1 MKLAVLADFHA
12 NYPALNAV
20 VSELPTSI
28 DTVVSLG
35 DFVGLMGFPQETVA
49 VAREHTDYAVK
60 GNHDVAVVERNEG
73 HVNNR
78 RLSEFELEQTR
89 THLTDEQVEWITG
102 LQAYAELPERG
113 LLLAHAQ
120 PRPEAAVGLT
130 PGNTGVSK
138 GEFPRVAAALDTTDS
153 EYILL
158 GHTHEQ
164 AVLDCSRFGHDV
176 TVLNPGSVGQ
186 PMGEAEYA
194 LIETGHET
202 VDCRTVE
209 YDASPIKT
217 RLRDLGVPVTWW

>member
-1 MKLAVLADFHA
+1 MKFAVLADLHA

-20 VSELPTSI
+20 FDDLPAGV
-28 DTVVSLG
+28 DTVVYLG
-35 DFVGLMGFPQETVA
+35 DFIGVMGFPQETVA
-49 VAREHTDYAVK
+49 AVREHADYAVK
-60 GNHDVAVVERNEG
+60 GNHDVAVLERNEG
-73 HVNNR
+73 HVNSR
-78 RLSEFELEQTR
+78 SLSEFELEHTKAN
-89 THLTDEQVEWITG
+89 LTDEQADWITG

-120 PRPEAAVGLT
+120 PRPEAAVGIT
-130 PGNTGVSK
+130 PGNLGVNK
-138 GEFPRVAAALDTTDS
+138 GEFPRVAAAVDS
-153 EYILL
+153 KTYEYILL

-202 VDCRTVE
+202 VECRTVE
-209 YDASPIKT
+209 YDASPIKI

>member
-1 MKLAVLADFHA
+1 MKLAVLADLHA

-20 VSELPTSI
+20 LDDLPAGV
-28 DTVVSLG
+28 DTVVYLG
-35 DFVGLMGFPQETVA
+35 DFIGVMGFPQETVA
-49 VAREHTDYAVK
+49 AVREHADYAVK
-60 GNHDVAVVERNEG
+60 GNHDVAVLERNEG
-73 HVNNR
+73 HVNSR
-78 RLSEFELEQTR
+78 SLSEFELEHTKAN
-89 THLTDEQVEWITG
+89 LTDEQADWITG

-120 PRPEAAVGLT
+120 PRPEAAVGIT
-130 PGNTGVSK
+130 PGNLGVNK
-138 GEFPRVAAALDTTDS
+138 GEFPRVAAAVDS
-153 EYILL
+153 KTYEYILL

-194 LIETGHET
+194 LIETQHET
-202 VDCRTVE
+202 VECRTVE